1 MIKVYSIEE
10 ALIKEDAWDFSLNEL
25 DYLLQEHRGESF
37 VLVDDRLWEAEEV
50 F

>member
-10 ALIKEDAWDFSLNEL
+10 ALIKDDAWDYSLYEL

>member
-1 MIKVYSIEE
+1 MIKVYSIKE
-10 ALIKEDAWDFSLNEL
+10 ALIKDDAWDYSLYEL

-37 VLVDDRLWEAEEV
+37 VLMDDRLWEAEEV

>member
-1 MIKVYSIEE
+1 MIKVYSIKE
-10 ALIKEDAWDFSLNEL
+10 APIKDDAWNYFLYEL

-37 VLVDDRLWEAEEV
+37 VLMDDKLWEAEEV